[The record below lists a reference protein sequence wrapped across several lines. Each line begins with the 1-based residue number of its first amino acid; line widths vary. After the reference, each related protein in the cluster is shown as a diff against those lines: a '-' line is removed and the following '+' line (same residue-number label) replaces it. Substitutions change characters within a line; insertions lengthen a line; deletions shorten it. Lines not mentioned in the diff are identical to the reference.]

1 MVNEYWK
8 KRIKAEQ
15 LAKIERDASLGD
27 EFKRLYN
34 YHYKEIEKEI
44 QAFYNRYADKNALP
58 IEEVRKRVDEMDVK
72 AFEEK
77 AKRYVAEK
85 NFSQEAN
92 RELGIYNLKMKTN
105 RLELLQRQLDLELIA
120 LGNDE
125 QKRTKE
131 FITEDYMHEI
141 KTQAGLLG
149 KSVLTKSEIAQT
161 AKTLLNTPFKG
172 ATWSENIWKRQNA
185 LRKVVA
191 KMTEDYI
198 LKGKNPTTFIGQ
210 LRQEFDVSA
219 SQAKRLAVTEGA
231 RVATEAQKQSLTVNG
246 YEEYEYIAEPG
257 ACPHCAALS
266 GNFYKVK
273 DMMPGENAAPM
284 HPHCRCSVAAHYSKT
299 KEEYEA
305 MLDKSRNTPLGEKID
320 DLWN

>member
-1 MVNEYWK
+1 MVNKYWK
-8 KRIKAEQ
+8 KRIEAEQ
-15 LAKIERDASLGD
+15 LAKIERDASLGE
-27 EFKRLYN
+27 EFQRLYN
-34 YHYKEIEKEI
+34 YHYKEMEKEI
-44 QAFYNRYADKNALP
+44 QAFYNRYADKNNLP
-58 IEEVRKRVDEMDVK
+58 IEEVCKRVDEMDVK

-125 QKRTKE
+125 QKRTKD
-131 FITEDYMHEI
+131 FITEDYMQEL

-149 KSVLTKSEIAQT
+149 KSALTQT
-161 AKTLLNTPFKG
+161 EVKQTVQTLLNTPFKG

-185 LRKVVA
+185 LRQVVA
-191 KMTEDYI
+191 QMTEDLI
-198 LKGKNPTTFIGQ
+198 LKGKNPTTYIAQ
-210 LRQEFDVSA
+210 LRQEFEVSA

-231 RVATEAQKQSLTVNG
+231 RVATEAQRQSLIANG
-246 YEEYEYIAEPG
+246 YEEYEYIAEPS

-266 GNFYKVK
+266 GKIFKVK

-284 HPHCRCSVAAHYSKT
+284 HPHCRCSTAAHYSKSQ
-299 KEEYEA
+299 EEYEA
-305 MLDKSRNTPLGEKID
+305 MLDKSRETPLGVPINWEK
-320 DLWN
+320 

>member
-15 LAKIERDASLGD
+15 LAKTERDASLGD
-27 EFKRLYN
+27 EFNRLYN

-44 QAFYNRYADKNALP
+44 QAFYNRYADKNGLS
-58 IEEVRKRVDEMDVK
+58 IEEVRKQVDIMDVK

-92 RELGIYNLKMKTN
+92 RELGIYNLKMKVN

-125 QKRTKE
+125 QKQTKD
-131 FITEDYMHEI
+131 FITEDYINEI

-149 KSVLTKSEIAQT
+149 RSVLTEKEIRQT
-161 AKTLLNTPFKG
+161 VKTLLNTPFKG
-172 ATWSENIWKRQNA
+172 ATWSDNIWERQNV
-185 LRKVVA
+185 LRQVVA
-191 KMTEDYI
+191 KITEEYL
-198 LKGKNPTTFIGQ
+198 LKGKNPTTFISQ
-210 LRQEFDVSA
+210 LKKEFDVSS

-231 RVATEAQKQSLTVNG
+231 RVATEAQKQSFTANG
-246 YEEYEYIAEPG
+246 YDEYEYIAEAG
-257 ACPHCAALS
+257 ACPQCAALS
-266 GNFYKVK
+266 GKIFKVK
-273 DMMPGENAAPM
+273 NMMPGENAAPM
-284 HPHCRCSVAAHYSKT
+284 HPHCRCSTAAHYSKSQ
-299 KEEYEA
+299 EEYEA
-305 MLDKSRNTPLGEKID
+305 MLDKSRETPLGVPIKWEE
-320 DLWN
+320 